1 MVLPSICVSND
12 CGLFRLNTT
21 RVRLPAC
28 TTLRLRTA
36 GWPTSCAVRP
46 RPLPVSGKSSAMRGG
61 FVIAKP
67 AGGLGSGAFSVNL
80 ITVRPELAFETLTES
95 MLFPAWAQTGPA
107 LRVTIPVQNA
117 ATTAHAR
124 QRKRRDS
131 VEGKG
136 LIVFASV

>member
-1 MVLPSICVSND
+1 
-12 CGLFRLNTT
+12 
-21 RVRLPAC
+21 
-28 TTLRLRTA
+28 
-36 GWPTSCAVRP
+36 
-46 RPLPVSGKSSAMRGG
+46 MRGG

-95 MLFPAWAQTGPA
+95 MLFPACAKACPVPRATIAAQST
-107 LRVTIPVQNA
+107 

-124 QRKRRDS
+124 PRRRRDS

-136 LIVFASV
+136 LIVFAPVFDPSRPRAVECSIARSSLRCRPGRAP